1 MKIRIRLWVK
11 ITSLIIILFTMLFI
25 YGRFINTKGFKVFE
39 YSISDNIPNS
49 FNGFKIVHI
58 SDINYKHTTSYNDLK
73 KIIKR
78 INLINPDLVIFTG
91 DLLNINIKYSEKDIK
106 DLIKLLSS
114 IKANI
119 GKYAINGEE
128 DLEFD
133 EFEQILNNSNFT
145 LLNNYELI
153 YNKSSDKI
161 LLTNVDTNE
170 YNDLYKI
177 FIIHKPD
184 DIDNINYDKY
194 NLILAGHSINGYIN
208 IPYIKNL
215 FLTEGS
221 KKYYNNYY
229 KLNNTLFYISNGIGT
244 KEYKFRILNKPS
256 FNLYRLKKD

>member
-11 ITSLIIILFTMLFI
+11 IAITIIILFTTFFI
-25 YGRFINTKGFKVFE
+25 YGRFINTIGFKVNE
-39 YSISDNIPNS
+39 YSISANIPES
-49 FNGFKIVHI
+49 FNGLKIVHI
-58 SDINYKHTTSYNDLK
+58 SDINYKHTTNYNDLK

-78 INLINPDLVIFTG
+78 INLIKPDLVIFTG
-91 DLLNINIKYSEKDIK
+91 DLLNINIKYSDKDIK

-133 EFEQILNNSNFT
+133 EFEQIMENSNFI
-145 LLNNYELI
+145 LLDNYELI
-153 YNKSSDKI
+153 YNKSYDKI
-161 LLTNVDTNE
+161 LITNVDTNE

-177 FIIHKPD
+177 FIMHKPD

-194 NLILAGHSINGYIN
+194 DLILAGHSINGYIN

-215 FLTEGS
+215 FLSEGS

-229 KLNNTLFYISNGIGT
+229 KLNNTSFYITSGIGT